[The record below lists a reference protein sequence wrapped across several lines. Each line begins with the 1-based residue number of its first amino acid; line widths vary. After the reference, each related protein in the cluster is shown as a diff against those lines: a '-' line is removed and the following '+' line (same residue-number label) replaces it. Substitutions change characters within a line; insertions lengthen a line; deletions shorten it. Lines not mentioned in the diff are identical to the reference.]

1 MEDNAYGKMKQLL
14 KWNDSN
20 LRKKIL
26 TKEDS
31 YGPRG
36 EPGLPGKPGKD
47 GKDGLPGRPGNTGP
61 EGDPGPQGVQGPQ
74 GVYGPPGP
82 QGPQQGTPDPA
93 IPTSWSRDCTSLQ
106 KM

>member
-47 GKDGLPGRPGNTGP
+47 GKDGLGYYRDAPDG
-61 EGDPGPQGVQGPQ
+61 EWKVLLKH
-74 GVYGPPGP
+74 VYEPKSSPLG
-82 QGPQQGTPDPA
+82 
-93 IPTSWSRDCTSLQ
+93 
-106 KM
+106 